1 VAAVS
6 IPTGVIAMKP
16 LHLIALGLLAL
27 ATPAAAEPPE
37 NIAARVEAL
46 RQKIGATGVSIAIV
60 ENGQTTLSRGW
71 GERKLGTAAKV
82 DAATIFQT
90 GSTGKAMTA
99 AALAIL
105 VDEGRIAW
113 DDPVI
118 KHMPWF
124 RMYDPWVTREITI
137 RDLLVHRSGLGLG
150 QGDLMFVPRT
160 HLTRKQTV
168 ERVAFLKPKT
178 SFRSAYAYDNILYA
192 VAGQLIEEVTGKTWE
207 VFMRDRVLRAGGM
220 KHATSDSE
228 DRFRIANRSWPHAR
242 LSGPLR
248 GLGEQQVLNE
258 RDELGR
264 NGAPAGG
271 LAMSADDMAAWLKIQ
286 LAQGALPGGGR
297 LFSEAQ
303 AREMWNPV
311 VTMPI
316 NRLPEPLSPTVP
328 NYQAY
333 ALGWQVQDYRG
344 HRIVSHGGGVFGS
357 ITRVVM
363 IPDRNVGFAI
373 MMNSEESGMLLGLT
387 YMLLDH
393 YLGLPDNDW
402 PTKWQ
407 SWYAARLEGGRAF
420 LEKAQAAPVEVG
432 PSLDLSRYAGRY
444 RDPWYGD
451 VVVASTLQGLTIDFT
466 STPRMSGRLEH
477 WQYDS
482 FITRF
487 DDKAIEPAYVTFALD
502 VDGKVT
508 GVTMKAA
515 SPIADFSWDY
525 HDLDLK
531 PVVAK

>member
-1 VAAVS
+1 
-6 IPTGVIAMKP
+6 MKP
-16 LHLIALGLLAL
+16 IHLLALGLLAF
-27 ATPAAAEPPE
+27 AAPAAADPP
-37 NIAARVEAL
+37 ADLTAKVEAL
-46 RQKIGATGVSIAIV
+46 RKKVGAAGVSIAIV
-60 ENGQTTLSRGW
+60 ENGKTTLTQGW
-71 GERKLGTAAKV
+71 GVRKLGEAAKV
-82 DAATIFQT
+82 DGKTIFQT

-118 KHMPWF
+118 KHIPWF
-124 RMYDPWVTREITI
+124 RMYDAWVTREMTV

-168 ERVAFLKPKT
+168 ERVAFLKPRT

-207 VFMRDRVLRAGGM
+207 VFIRERLLRPGGM
-220 KHATSDSE
+220 DEATSDSE
-228 DRFRIANRSWPHAR
+228 DRFRVANRSWPHAR
-242 LSGPLR
+242 LSGQLR
-248 GLGEQQVLNE
+248 GLGPQQALDD

-271 LAMSADDMAAWLKIQ
+271 LALSAEDMAAWLKIQ
-286 LAQGALPGGGR
+286 LAHGALPNGKQ
-297 LFSEAQ
+297 LFSEKQ
-303 AREMWNPV
+303 ALEMWNPV

-316 NRLPEPLSPTVP
+316 TQLPATLAPAMP

-344 HRIVSHGGGVFGS
+344 HRIIAHSGGVFGS
-357 ITRVVM
+357 ITRVV
-363 IPDRNVGFAI
+363 IVPDKNIAFAI
-373 MMNSEESGMLLGLT
+373 MMNSEDSGMLLGL
-387 YMLLDH
+387 YYDLLDH
-393 YLGLPDNDW
+393 YLGVKERDW
-402 PTKWQ
+402 IGNWQ
-407 SWYAARLEGGRAF
+407 NWYEQRLEGGRAF
-420 LEKAQAAPVEVG
+420 LAQAKASPAKVG
-432 PSLDLSRYAGRY
+432 PSLDPARYAGRY

-451 VVVASTLQGLTIDFT
+451 VLVENTPQGLTIDFT
-466 STPRMSGRLEH
+466 STPRMKGRLKH

-482 FITRF
+482 FVMDF
-487 DDKAIEPAYVTFALD
+487 DDKAVEPAYVTFAFD
-502 VDGKVT
+502 ADGKIT

-531 PVVAK
+531 PVVESK

>member
-1 VAAVS
+1 
-6 IPTGVIAMKP
+6 MKP
-16 LHLIALGLLAL
+16 IRLLALGLLL
-27 ATPAAAEPPE
+27 AAASPAAADPPAGL
-37 NIAARVEAL
+37 AAKVEAM
-46 RQKIGATGVSIAIV
+46 RKQIGATGVSIAIV
-60 ENGQTTLSRGW
+60 ENGKTTLTRGW
-71 GERKLGTAAKV
+71 GERKLGEAARV

-168 ERVAFLKPKT
+168 ERVAHLKPRT

-207 VFMRDRVLRAGGM
+207 AFMRERVLRPGGM
-220 KHATSDSE
+220 KHATSESA
-228 DRFRIANRSWPHAR
+228 DRFHTANRSWPHAR

-248 GLGEQQVLNE
+248 GLGDQQVLDE

-271 LAMSADDMAAWLKIQ
+271 LALSAEDMAAWLKIQ
-286 LAQGALPGGGR
+286 LAQGALPDGGR

-303 AREMWNPV
+303 AREMWKP
-311 VTMPI
+311 VTMMPI
-316 NRLPEPLSPTVP
+316 SRLPAPLTPAQP
-328 NYQAY
+328 GFQAY

-344 HRIVSHGGGVFGS
+344 HRVILHGGGVFGS
-357 ITRVVM
+357 ITRVV
-363 IPDRNVGFAI
+363 ILPDRNVAFAI

-387 YMLLDH
+387 FMLIDH

-402 PTKWQ
+402 PAKWQ
-407 SWYAARLEGGRAF
+407 SWYAARLEGGRAA
-420 LEKAQAAPVEVG
+420 LAQTAAAPAKVG
-432 PSLDLSRYAGRY
+432 PSLDLARYAGRY

-451 VVVASTLQGLTIDFT
+451 VVIAPSPDGLTIDFT
-466 STPRMSGRLEH
+466 STPRMVGRLRH

-482 FITRF
+482 FLMEF

-502 VDGKVT
+502 AAGKVT

-515 SPIADFSWDY
+515 NPIVDFSWDY

-531 PVVAK
+531 PVASAK

>member
-1 VAAVS
+1 MKAAR
-6 IPTGVIAMKP
+6 
-16 LHLIALGLLAL
+16 LLAL
-27 ATPAAAEPPE
+27 SLLLSVAAPAWAEPPAD
-37 NIAARVEAL
+37 IAESVEAL
-46 RQKIGATGVSIAIV
+46 RKKVGAPGVSIAIV
-60 ENGQTTLSRGW
+60 EDGRTTLSRGW
-71 GERKLGTAAKV
+71 GVRKLGARAPV
-82 DAATIFQT
+82 DKATLFQT

-105 VDEGRIAW
+105 VDEGKIGW

-118 KHMPWF
+118 RHMPWF

-168 ERVAFLKPKT
+168 ERVAHLKPKT

-207 VFMRDRVLRAGGM
+207 AFMRERVLRPGGM
-220 KHATSDSE
+220 TDGTTDSE

-248 GLGEQQVLNE
+248 GLGDQQALDE

-271 LAMSADDMAAWLKIQ
+271 LALSADDMAAWLKIQ
-286 LAQGALPGGGR
+286 LAHGALPGGKR

-303 AREMWNPV
+303 AAEMWKPV
-311 VTMPI
+311 TPMPI
-316 NRLPEPLSPTVP
+316 TPLPDMLKPAQPTQ
-328 NYQAY
+328 QAY

-344 HRIVSHGGGVFGS
+344 HRIIQHGGGVFGS

-373 MMNSEESGMLLGLT
+373 MMNSEDSGMLLGLS
-387 YMLLDH
+387 YDLLDH
-393 YLGLPDNDW
+393 YLASPDYGWIDKWEDW
-402 PTKWQ
+402 YQ
-407 SWYAARLEGGRAF
+407 SRLAGGVEF
-420 LEKAQAAPVEVG
+420 LKQKQASPAQSG
-432 PSLDLSRYAGRY
+432 PS
-444 RDPWYGD
+444 YGD
-451 VVVASTLQGLTIDFT
+451 VVIGQAATGLTIDFT
-466 STPRMSGRLEH
+466 STPRMAGRLKH

-482 FITRF
+482 FVTDF
-487 DDKAIEPAYVTFALD
+487 DDPAIEPAYVTFALD
-502 VDGKVT
+502 ADGKVT
-508 GVTMKAA
+508 GVTMKAV

-531 PVVAK
+531 PVEDKP

>member
-1 VAAVS
+1 
-6 IPTGVIAMKP
+6 MKP
-16 LHLIALGLLAL
+16 IHLLALSLLAL
-27 ATPAAAEPPE
+27 AAPAAADPPSDLT
-37 NIAARVEAL
+37 AKVEAL
-46 RQKIGATGVSIAIV
+46 RKKIGAAGVSIAIV
-60 ENGQTTLSRGW
+60 ENGKTTLAKGW
-71 GERKLGTAAKV
+71 GVRKLGEAGKV
-82 DAATIFQT
+82 DGKTIFQT

-105 VDEGRIAW
+105 VDEGKIAW

-118 KHMPWF
+118 KHIPWF
-124 RMYDPWVTREITI
+124 RMHDAWVTREMTV

-160 HLTRKQTV
+160 YLTRKQTV

-207 VFMRDRVLRAGGM
+207 VFIRERLLRPGGM
-220 KHATSDSE
+220 DEATSDSE
-228 DRFRIANRSWPHAR
+228 DRFRVANRSWPHAR
-242 LSGPLR
+242 LSGALR
-248 GLGEQQVLNE
+248 GLGPQQVLDE

-271 LAMSADDMAAWLKIQ
+271 LALSAEDMAAWLKIQ
-286 LAQGALPGGGR
+286 LAHGALPDGKR

-303 AREMWNPV
+303 ALEMWNPV

-316 NRLPEPLSPTVP
+316 TQLPPTLAPAMP

-344 HRIVSHGGGVFGS
+344 HRIIAHSGGVFGS
-357 ITRVVM
+357 ITRVV
-363 IPDRNVGFAI
+363 IVPDKNIAFAI
-373 MMNSEESGMLLGLT
+373 MMNSEDSGMLLGLY

-393 YLGLPDNDW
+393 YLGVADRDW
-402 PTKWQ
+402 IGNWQ
-407 SWYAARLEGGRAF
+407 DWYEQRLEGGRAF
-420 LEKAQAAPVEVG
+420 LAQKQAAPAKVG
-432 PSLDLSRYAGRY
+432 PSLDLARYAGRY

-451 VVVASTLQGLTIDFT
+451 VVVASGAQGLTIDFT
-466 STPRMSGRLEH
+466 STPRMKGRLKH

-482 FITRF
+482 FVMDF
-487 DDKAIEPAYVTFALD
+487 DDKAVEPAYVTFALD
-502 VDGKVT
+502 ADGKVS

-525 HDLDLK
+525 QDLDLK
-531 PVVAK
+531 PVVEAK